1 MTMRPPVKPLLPELQ
16 KESRAFLELFAAT
29 ELNPAVVR
37 IKIFDAAKV
46 GHTSLRLAI
55 PLHLDVRTTEAA
67 MSFSAWCKESGLSL
81 TWESRS
87 GSTADGRQAV
97 TYEPVISW

>member
-1 MTMRPPVKPLLPELQ
+1 MTLRLSVKPLLPELQ
-16 KESRAFLELFAAT
+16 KESRAFLEQFAAA

-37 IKIFDAAKV
+37 VRIFDAAKA
-46 GHTSLRLAI
+46 GHTSLRLTI
-55 PLHLDVRTTEAA
+55 PLHLDVRKTEAA
-67 MSFSAWCKESGLSL
+67 MSFSAWCKDTALSL

>member
-1 MTMRPPVKPLLPELQ
+1 MTMRPPTKPLLPELQ
-16 KESRAFLELFAAT
+16 KESRAFLEQFAAT

-37 IKIFDAAKV
+37 VKVFDAAKA
-46 GHTSLRLAI
+46 GHTSLRLTI
-55 PLHLDVRTTEAA
+55 PLHLDVQKTDAA
-67 MSFSAWCKESGLSL
+67 VSFSAWCKEAGLSL

-87 GSTADGRQAV
+87 GDTADGRRAV